1 MPNREAPTGSAAG
14 DDDADRSNGYERIAT
29 AFLAGRGGPTSN
41 AIGAARVRAW
51 ARALPPQAAVLDLGC
66 GSGIPITQVL
76 LEAQLAVHAV
86 DASPTM
92 IAALRANF
100 PHIPVA
106 CEPAEESPFFH
117 RSFDGIVAWG
127 LLFLLAPTTQVA
139 LLGRIA
145 SALHPGGRLLFT
157 SPATACSWID
167 VLTGEQSRSLGAE
180 SYREALARV
189 GFTEISEYDDEGQNH
204 YYDARR

>member
-1 MPNREAPTGSAAG
+1 MRESPTESAAREG
-14 DDDADRSNGYERIAT
+14 GADRSNGYERIAPV
-29 AFLAGRGGPTSN
+29 FLAGRGGPTSN

-51 ARALPPQAAVLDLGC
+51 ARALPLQAAVLDLGC

-76 LEAQLAVHAV
+76 VEARLAVHAV

-92 IAALRANF
+92 FAAFRANF
-100 PHIPVA
+100 PLIPVA

-127 LLFLLAPTTQVA
+127 LLFLLPPTTQVA

-145 SALHPGGRLLFT
+145 SALRPRGRLLFT
-157 SPATACSWID
+157 SPAAACSWTD
-167 VLTGEQSRSLGAE
+167 VLTDEQSRSLGSE
-180 SYREALARV
+180 SYRETLARE